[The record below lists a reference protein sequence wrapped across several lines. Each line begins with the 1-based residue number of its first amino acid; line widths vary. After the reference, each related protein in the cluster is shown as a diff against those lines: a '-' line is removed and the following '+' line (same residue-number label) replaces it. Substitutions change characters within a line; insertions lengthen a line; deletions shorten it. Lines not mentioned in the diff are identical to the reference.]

1 MVTFKVNGKLTID
14 FHPTPPPTA
23 SPPAAAPGAPPATP
37 PAAPAQEMRDKDK
50 VLKAVRQSLQDQQA
64 RDNQKI
70 VEDVDQ
76 LYEGLQQHI
85 RELEDQIDA
94 EDCIRMRKRRRDH

>member
-23 SPPAAAPGAPPATP
+23 SPSAAAPGAPPPTP
-37 PAAPAQEMRDKDK
+37 PAAPAKEMWDKDK
-50 VLKAVRQSLQDQQA
+50 VLEAVRQSLQDQQA

-70 VEDVDQ
+70 VEDVEN

-85 RELEDQIDA
+85 WELEDRIDR
-94 EDCIRMRKRRRDH
+94 EDESRMRKRRRDN